1 MTENT
6 LPVDRLL
13 APFREFARN
22 SAASGILLMA
32 AAIVALV
39 WANSAFAETYATV
52 WETRLTIGLGD
63 AVLSKSLH
71 DWINDGL
78 MAVFFFVVGL
88 EIKREV
94 LIGELGSVRR
104 AMLPITAA
112 IGGAIVPALIFLVI
126 VGPGDVARGWA
137 VPMAT
142 DIAFALGV
150 LALLGDRIPI
160 ALRVFMAALAI
171 VDDLIAVLVIGLF
184 YTSEVSV
191 PGLAASGAC
200 LGLLIGANVLGVRRP
215 IVYGLLGLA
224 TWFAVLQSG
233 IHPTVAGVLVAL
245 TIPART
251 KLDAAGFAARAGEI
265 VGAFTEREAR
275 RTPAKAEDHH
285 DELWE
290 LEEISEKAQA
300 PMLRFEHALQPWVA
314 FVVVPIFALA
324 NAGIAIGADIGGLLG
339 DPLVLGVAVGLVVG
353 KQLGITIAV
362 LIALRLG
369 LASLPTGVTMLHVY
383 GASWLG
389 GIGFTMSIF
398 IAGLAFADDTRL
410 ALAKLGILVASVIA
424 GVGGYLVLRWAT
436 RPARE
441 RPAPGPPAPA

>member
-1 MTENT
+1 MTEDT

-22 SAASGILLMA
+22 SAASGVLLIVA
-32 AAIVALV
+32 ALVALV
-39 WANSAFAETYATV
+39 WANSPFASSYTAL
-52 WETRLTIGLGD
+52 WDTRLSIGFGD
-63 AVLSKSLH
+63 AVLSKTLH

-88 EIKREV
+88 ELKREV
-94 LIGELGSVRR
+94 LIGELGSIRR

-112 IGGAIVPALIFLVI
+112 IGGAVVPAVIMLLI
-126 VGPGDVARGWA
+126 VGLGESSRGWA
-137 VPMAT
+137 IPMAT

-160 ALRVFMAALAI
+160 GLRVFMAALAI

-184 YTSEVSV
+184 YTADVSV

-200 LGLLIGANVLGVRRP
+200 LGLLLGANLLGVRRP

-251 KLDAAGFAARAGEI
+251 KLDAAGFAAKAGEI
-265 VGAFTEREAR
+265 VGAFVDREAH

-290 LEEISEKAQA
+290 LEEISERAQA

-324 NAGIAIGADIGGLLG
+324 NAGIAIGTDIGSLIG

-353 KQLGITIAV
+353 KQVGITLAV
-362 LIALRLG
+362 LLALRFG
-369 LASLPTGVTMLHVY
+369 LASLPRGVTLAHIY
-383 GASWLG
+383 GAAWLG

-398 IAGLAFADDTRL
+398 IADLAFTDAARL
-410 ALAKLGILVASVIA
+410 DLAKLGILIASAIA
-424 GVGGYLVLRWAT
+424 GVGGYLVLRHVT
-436 RPARE
+436 RAPTE
-441 RPAPGPPAPA
+441 QPAPGPPARA

>member
-1 MTENT
+1 MTQDT

-22 SAASGILLMA
+22 SAASGILLVG
-32 AAIVALV
+32 AAILALA
-39 WANSAFAETYATV
+39 WANSSAAAAYSAL
-52 WETRLTIGLGD
+52 WDTRLTIGFGD

-94 LIGELGSVRR
+94 LIGELGSIRR
-104 AMLPITAA
+104 AMLPIAAA
-112 IGGAIVPALIFLVI
+112 IGGAVVPAVILLVI
-126 VGPGDVARGWA
+126 VGPGDAARGWA
-137 VPMAT
+137 IPMAT

-160 ALRVFMAALAI
+160 GLRVFMAALAI
-171 VDDLIAVLVIGLF
+171 VDDLIAVLVIGIF
-184 YTSEVSV
+184 YTAEVSV
-191 PGLAASGAC
+191 GGLAAAGAC
-200 LGLLIGANVLGVRRP
+200 LGLLVGANALGVRRP

-251 KLDAAGFAARAGEI
+251 RIDAAGFAQRAGEI
-265 VGAFTEREAR
+265 VAAFSDREAR
-275 RTPAKAEDHH
+275 KATATVEDHH

-290 LEEISEKAQA
+290 LEEISERAQA

-324 NAGIAIGADIGGLLG
+324 NAGIAIDADIGRLLG

-353 KQLGITIAV
+353 KQIGITVAV
-362 LIALRLG
+362 LLALRFG
-369 LASLPTGVTMLHVY
+369 LASLPRGVTLAHVY
-383 GASWLG
+383 GAAWLG

-398 IAGLAFADDTRL
+398 IADLAFADDARL
-410 ALAKLGILVASVIA
+410 ALAKLGVLVASAIA
-424 GVGGYLVLRWAT
+424 GVGGYVVLRRVTRAT
-436 RPARE
+436 V
-441 RPAPGPPAPA
+441 RPAPGPPARA